1 MKLRRAPDRSDP
13 ETIVPLIDVV
23 FFLLV
28 FFMLVGRLDATAPFE
43 VTPPTALT
51 GSDMPGGGRTLSVSQ
66 TGALALDGSEQ
77 DRAAVLADLAAQLA
91 QDKTLFIRI
100 NAHAGTEVRHVL
112 PLVSH
117 LEDLGAVNVSLVVT
131 PPDQIP

>member
-43 VTPPTALT
+43 VTPPTAIT
-51 GSDMPGGGRTLSVSQ
+51 GSDMPGGGRTISVSA
-66 TGALALDGSEQ
+66 TGALALDGEAHAE
-77 DRAAVLADLAAQLA
+77 AALLALLELQIMADP
-91 QDKTLFIRI
+91 DVFVRI
-100 NAHAGTEVRHVL
+100 NAHAATEVRHVL
-112 PLVSH
+112 PVLSQ
-117 LEDLGAVNVSLVVT
+117 LEAMGARNVSLVVT
-131 PPDQIP
+131 PPGPAP